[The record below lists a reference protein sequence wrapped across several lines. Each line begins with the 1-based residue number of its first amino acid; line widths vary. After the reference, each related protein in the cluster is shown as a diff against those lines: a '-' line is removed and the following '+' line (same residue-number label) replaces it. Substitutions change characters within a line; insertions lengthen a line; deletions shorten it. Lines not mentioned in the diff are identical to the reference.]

1 VARLL
6 YVGGGRA
13 VPILTHTG
21 AVSIEAGKFR
31 ISSFSRRVEMR
42 KPISKHGL
50 RRALERVHAEG
61 DFEIVSPLGTV
72 VDKLW
77 HEIERAGYAPG
88 RKKPIGRESVR
99 TPDQDAD
106 ISTSL

>member
-1 VARLL
+1 
-6 YVGGGRA
+6 
-13 VPILTHTG
+13 
-21 AVSIEAGKFR
+21 
-31 ISSFSRRVEMR
+31 MR

-61 DFEIVSPLGTV
+61 HVEYKSPIGTV

-77 HEIERAGYAPG
+77 HELEKKSYAGS

-99 TPDQDAD
+99 THSDPE
-106 ISTSL
+106 IEPTG